1 MRLPHDL
8 KTQHW
13 PTRMNSILVCTHDD
27 RPQAQ
32 IGIKLLVLSLAE
44 HCPEI
49 DVLVSWP
56 TPDPTF
62 IAWLKTRPKVQVHV
76 EPSYLGK
83 EWNIKPDL
91 LLHCLNR
98 GYQQVVWIDS
108 DVIVARDFRDLLSNV
123 NEEKVVVAED
133 FYWATYAFPGGTVRT
148 KLWGLHPGRPLPW
161 TSNTGILR
169 VTPAHI
175 PLLQAWNTLLACP
188 AYVKA
193 HQRAWHTRPIHM
205 VGDQDVLTALLSS
218 ERFSHIPVQFLH
230 RGKDVIYNFGPSG
243 YTTRERLDNLAN
255 PIPPFVHCSGPKP
268 WDAPHQ
274 VSLLDN
280 PKAYYARVSLELA
293 DYSRVARRYRQ
304 YFDQDAIA
312 FDLKTLPAR
321 IFRWLAGKRIPL
333 QGLPLAV
340 FHGFGRRL
348 RKAFGFN
355 YWPHVE
361 ANLRTGERPD
371 GEAILDHSE
380 IGQGLDRVEE
390 PGTYHATRSILT
402 HYRNWQQ
409 PNGTVA
415 KSQCYRRQQ
424 GILW

>member
-1 MRLPHDL
+1 MRHLQHRMRLPLDL

-13 PTRMNSILVCTHDD
+13 QIYMSSILICTHDD

-32 IGIKLLVLSLAE
+32 TGIKLLVLSLAE

-56 TPDPTF
+56 IPDPAF
-62 IAWLKTRPKVQVHV
+62 IAWLEARPKVQVHV

-91 LLHCLNR
+91 LLHCLDR
-98 GYQQVVWIDS
+98 GYRQVVWIDS
-108 DVIVARDFRDLLSNV
+108 DVIVARDFRGLISDVDDETL
-123 NEEKVVVAED
+123 VVAED
-133 FYWATYAFPGGTVRT
+133 FYWAAYVFPGGTVRAE
-148 KLWGLHPGRPLPW
+148 LWGLRPGRPLSW
-161 TSNTGILR
+161 TANTGILR
-169 VTPAHI
+169 VTPAHRA
-175 PLLQAWNTLLACP
+175 LLRAWNTLLAYP
-188 AYVKA
+188 AYVRT
-193 HQRAWHTRPIHM
+193 HQRAWYTRPIHM

-218 ERFSHIPVQFLH
+218 ERFSSIPVQFLH
-230 RGKDVIYNFGPSG
+230 RGKNVIYNFGPSG
-243 YTTRERLDNLAN
+243 YTPRERLDNLAN
-255 PIPPFVHCSGPKP
+255 PVPPFVHCSGPKP

-274 VSLLDN
+274 VSLLGN

-321 IFRWLAGKRIPL
+321 VFHWLAGKRIPL

-348 RKAFGFN
+348 RKALGFN

-361 ANLRTGERPD
+361 ANLHPGERPD
-371 GEAILDHSE
+371 GETILDRSKVE
-380 IGQGLDRVEE
+380 QGLGSVEE
-390 PGTYHATRSILT
+390 SGSYHATRSIIT
-402 HYRNWQQ
+402 HYNNWQR
-409 PNGTVA
+409 PIGTVA
-415 KSQCYRRQQ
+415 KSQ
-424 GILW
+424 